1 MLELGDSKLELVPF
15 LPGDEPELTQDAV
28 ERGAR
33 LLSHA
38 NRVAA
43 PARRRV
49 VDPTL
54 HLVAAHSASHGEG
67 ICELVGALRRER
79 DGTDECEQEA
89 PSGLVHV
96 DAHAAAAG
104 GARASPARPLQC
116 CRRRRRPWRP
126 GPAPAWARR
135 PQLPRPPRTPPRG
148 PPW

>member
-54 HLVAAHSASHGEG
+54 HLVAAHSAVS
-67 ICELVGALRRER
+67 A
-79 DGTDECEQEA
+79 TA
-89 PSGLVHV
+89 PTS
-96 DAHAAAAG
+96 
-104 GARASPARPLQC
+104 AS
-116 CRRRRRPWRP
+116 RRRLAGSSMWT
-126 GPAPAWARR
+126 
-135 PQLPRPPRTPPRG
+135 RTPPLPPALALRLRG
-148 PPW
+148 RCSAAVAAVD